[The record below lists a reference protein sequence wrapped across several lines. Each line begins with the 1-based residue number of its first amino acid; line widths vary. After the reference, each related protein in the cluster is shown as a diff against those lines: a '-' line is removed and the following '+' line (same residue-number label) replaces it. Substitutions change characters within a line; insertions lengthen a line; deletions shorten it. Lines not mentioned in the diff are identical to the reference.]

1 MGTHDK
7 SEAIT
12 LKRRINSVVST
23 RWFAVASALLVF
35 VLAVSLGEAV
45 LLAQRHEAD
54 DQRRIEMTSYAA
66 MLRARVER
74 ELNSLLYLNSGLG
87 SYLVVRNKRI
97 QSKEIGDMLAVLYKG
112 NPHVRNFGIAVGY
125 RLTYVYPLIGN
136 EKAIGIDYRNLPG
149 QWPVIRRIVVSGKP
163 ALAGPLDLVQGGNG
177 LVYRVP
183 LFLGGNYWGLLST
196 VIDSDSLFKS
206 VFKESKDGR
215 FEYALRGR
223 DGLGSAGDGILGTVA
238 LFARSDAVVQEIDIP
253 GGRWAIAVAPR
264 YDHINHNLPYLAR
277 IVVALAGGL
286 IAWMLYALI
295 RSRAEL
301 ARLVMFDSLTG
312 LPNRRLLTDRARV
325 AFARQH
331 RHPDQACALLFLDMD
346 GFKDVNDRYGHNTGD
361 AVLREIARRCRAT
374 VRAEDTIARWG
385 GDEFVVL
392 MEAISEERVQALV
405 ARLRE
410 VLETPIVLDGQH
422 LELGVSVGV
431 VLHREGDA
439 SLEEII
445 GMADQR
451 MYSDK
456 LQRR

>member
-1 MGTHDK
+1 M
-7 SEAIT
+7 
-12 LKRRINSVVST
+12 KRRINSVVST
-23 RWFAVASALLVF
+23 RWFAVAGALLVF
-35 VLAVSLGEAV
+35 ALAVSLGEAV
-45 LLAQRHEAD
+45 LQAQRHEAD

-87 SYLVVRNKRI
+87 SYLVVRNNRI

-125 RLTYVYPLIGN
+125 RLTYVYPLTGN

-149 QWPVIRRIVVSGKP
+149 QWPVIQRIVVSGKP
-163 ALAGPLDLVQGGNG
+163 ALAGPLDLVQGGSG

-206 VFKESKDGR
+206 VFKESEDSR
-215 FEYALRGR
+215 FEHALRGR
-223 DGLGSAGDGILGTVA
+223 DGLGSKGDGILGNIA
-238 LFARSDAVVQEIDIP
+238 LFARRDAVIQEIDIP

-264 YDHINHNLPYLAR
+264 YDHFNHNLQYLAR
-277 IVVALAGGL
+277 IAVTLAGGL

-361 AVLREIARRCRAT
+361 TVLREIARRCRAT

-392 MEAISEERVQALV
+392 MEAVSEETVQALV

-410 VLETPIVLDGQH
+410 VLETQITLDGKRFQ
-422 LELGVSVGV
+422 LGVSVGV

-456 LQRR
+456 QQRR